1 MTQTIAL
8 MTSEELAHVPRVDAD
23 AGFGCLVTARGA
35 LPLEA
40 MDVTARVIGLVSHT
54 ELRQTFVNS
63 HGEPIEATYIFP
75 LPDRAAVTRFRMEVA
90 GRVTE
95 GVLEERGKAR
105 QQYDQAIAAGHRA
118 AITEEERPGVFTLRV
133 GNLMPG
139 ERAVIQLDMTG
150 PVAIEETEATYRFPL
165 VVAPRYIPG
174 ALLPG
179 ASVGDGVAADTDAV
193 PDASRISPPVLL
205 PGFPSPVRLSITL
218 AVDPAGLVIGN
229 LRSSLHTVVQ
239 EQRGNGHR
247 LRVLPGERLD
257 RDFIVRFSV
266 GDAALRT
273 SLVLAPDQVAR
284 PAGQAPGRD
293 TGTFV
298 LTLVPPV
305 DAAAGNKPRDVIF
318 VLDRSGSMDGWKM
331 ITARRAVAR
340 MVDTLNERDRF
351 AVLAFDNRVEAP
363 PSLGTGLCAASDR
376 HRFRAVEFL
385 AALEARGGTEMAQPL
400 AMAADALAGGYADR
414 QRILV
419 LVTDGQVGNE
429 DQILRTMS
437 ARLANVRVFT
447 LGVDQAVNEGFLKRL
462 AALGGGRCALV
473 ESEDRLDEVMGVIHQ
488 RIAPP
493 VITELAVHGDGGLEI
508 EPDTLVPQRLPDLV
522 AGAPVVISGRYRGAG
537 RLVVS
542 GQRADGAPWRESAA
556 AVTCQE
562 REAAAAVA
570 AVWARGAVRE
580 LEDRYVMRRGD
591 SEALMRRIIEISL
604 AHSVLCRFT
613 AFVAVDRTE
622 RVNTAGTPHK
632 VVQAV
637 ESPAGWGQ
645 AANGAAR
652 PEAAK
657 RYAALAM
664 PAEAAP
670 APMPAPAPPP
680 PGAPPPIRAQAVA
693 MPAAMPAGAPA
704 APPPPPSARPAQ
716 MARPAPASIAPA
728 TPAAPSKPRAPATPY
743 PAKLEQAES
752 MASLPAPELAPELA
766 IDVTPYLARL
776 DELRERLGRDL
787 AAGVVDARA
796 RAGLLARALGELADD
811 VESADG
817 AADLVRE
824 VRAIAGALGSA
835 ADPLAGLRDALVS
848 MERLLAQRGPGSGAG
863 PAPSAGPGEGSA
875 DPSRRDSFWR

>member
-8 MTSEELAHVPRVDAD
+8 MTSEELAQVPRVDD
-23 AGFGCLVTARGA
+23 EAGFGCLVTTRGA

-40 MDVTARVIGLVSHT
+40 MDVTARVVGLVSHT
-54 ELRQTFVNS
+54 ELRQTFVNT

-75 LPDRAAVTRFRMEVA
+75 LPDRAAVSRFRMEVA
-90 GRVTE
+90 GRVLE

-105 QQYDQAIAAGHRA
+105 QEYDQAIAAGHRA

-174 ALLPG
+174 TLLSG
-179 ASVGDGVAADTDAV
+179 GSVGDGVSADTGAV

-205 PGFPSPVRLSITL
+205 SGFPSPVRLSITL

-229 LRSSLHTVVQ
+229 LRSSLHTVMH
-239 EQRGNGHR
+239 EQRARGHR
-247 LRVLPGERLD
+247 LSVLPGERLD

-266 GDAALRT
+266 ADAALRT
-273 SLVLAPDQVAR
+273 SLLLAPDQATR
-284 PAGQAPGRD
+284 AAGGHAPGHAA
-293 TGTFV
+293 GTFV
-298 LTLVPPV
+298 LTLVPPA

-351 AVLAFDNRVEAP
+351 AVLAFDNGVEAP
-363 PSLGTGLCAASDR
+363 PSLGTGLSAASDR

-385 AALEARGGTEMAQPL
+385 AALDARGGTEMAQPL

-437 ARLANVRVFT
+437 TRLENVRVFT

-493 VITELAVHGDGGLEI
+493 VITELTVHGDAGLEI

-542 GQRADGAPWRESAA
+542 GQRADGAPWRESAV

-591 SEALMRRIIEISL
+591 SEALRRRIIEISL

-613 AFVAVDRTE
+613 AFVAVDRSE
-622 RVNTAGTPHK
+622 RVNVAGAPHK

-637 ESPAGWGQ
+637 ESPAGWGR
-645 AANGAAR
+645 AANGASHSQ
-652 PEAAK
+652 AAK
-657 RYAALAM
+657 SFAAAAP
-664 PAEAAP
+664 PAELRT
-670 APMPAPAPPP
+670 PAPAMA
-680 PGAPPPIRAQAVA
+680 GLA
-693 MPAAMPAGAPA
+693 PAAPKPAMATTAGMPA
-704 APPPPPSARPAQ
+704 APPPPPAARPAQ
-716 MARPAPASIAPA
+716 MARPAPASIAA
-728 TPAAPSKPRAPATPY
+728 SGPSKPRMPAAPY
-743 PAKLEQAES
+743 PAKLEQA
-752 MASLPAPELAPELA
+752 ASRPGLPAMDIA
-766 IDVTPYLARL
+766 PYLARL
-776 DELRERLGRDL
+776 SELRDRLTRDL
-787 AAGVVDARA
+787 DAGVADARV
-796 RAGLLARALGELADD
+796 RAGLLVRALGELADD

-817 AADLVRE
+817 AVDLVRE

-835 ADPLAGLRDALVS
+835 SDPLAGLRDALAA
-848 MERLLAQRGPGSGAG
+848 MERLLARLDPGPGDDDST
-863 PAPSAGPGEGSA
+863 GS
-875 DPSRRDSFWR
+875 SRRDSFWR

>member
-8 MTSEELAHVPRVDAD
+8 MTSEELAHVPRVEAD
-23 AGFGCLVTARGA
+23 TGFGCLFTARGA

-40 MDVTARVIGLVSHT
+40 MDVTARVVGLVSHT
-54 ELRQTFVNS
+54 ELRQTFVNG

-75 LPDRAAVTRFRMEVA
+75 LPDRAAVTCFRMEVA

-139 ERAVIQLDMTG
+139 ERAAIHLDMTG
-150 PVAIEETEATYRFPL
+150 PVSIEETEATYRFPL

-174 ALLPG
+174 ALLSG
-179 ASVGDGVAADTDAV
+179 GSVGDGVAADTDAV

-205 PGFPSPVRLSITL
+205 PGFPGPVRLSITMI
-218 AVDPAGLVIGN
+218 VDPAGLAIGN
-229 LRSSLHTVVQ
+229 LRSSLHAVVQ
-239 EQRGNGHR
+239 EQRGNGQR
-247 LRVLPGERLD
+247 LSVLPGERLD

-273 SLVLAPDQVAR
+273 SLALAPDQVAR
-284 PAGQAPGRD
+284 PAGQAQGRD

-363 PSLGTGLCAASDR
+363 PSLGTGLLAASDR

-437 ARLANVRVFT
+437 TRLKNVRVFT

-493 VITELAVHGDGGLEI
+493 VITELGVHGDGGLEI

-522 AGAPVVISGRYRGAG
+522 SGAPVVISGRYRGTG

-542 GQRADGAPWRESAA
+542 GQRADGAPWRESVQ

-591 SEALMRRIIEISL
+591 SDALMRRIIEISL

-613 AFVAVDRTE
+613 AFVAVDRSE
-622 RVNTAGTPHK
+622 RANTAGTPHK

-637 ESPAGWGQ
+637 ESPAGWGR
-645 AANGAAR
+645 AGAA
-652 PEAAK
+652 PEAAR
-657 RYAALAM
+657 RYATLAM
-664 PAEAAP
+664 PAEAAA
-670 APMPAPAPPP
+670 APMATPAPPP
-680 PGAPPPIRAQAVA
+680 PGAPMPIRAQAAA
-693 MPAAMPAGAPA
+693 MPMGMPAGAPP

-716 MARPAPASIAPA
+716 MAMPAPASVAPG
-728 TPAAPSKPRAPATPY
+728 APSKPRAPATPS
-743 PAKLEQAES
+743 PAKRERAED
-752 MASLPAPELAPELA
+752 MASLPV
-766 IDVTPYLARL
+766 IDVAPYLGRL
-776 DELRERLGRDL
+776 DELRERLARDL
-787 AAGVVDARA
+787 ATGVADARA
-796 RAGLLARALGELADD
+796 RAGLLVRSLSELADD

-824 VRAIAGALGSA
+824 VRAIAVALGSA
-835 ADPLAGLRDALVS
+835 TDPLSGLRDALAA
-848 MERLLAQRGPGSGAG
+848 MERLLAQRGPGPGTG
-863 PAPSAGPGEGSA
+863 PGAGPGEGGA
-875 DPSRRDSFWR
+875 GPSRRDSFWR